1 VKPMDRK
8 SIPPLWQSGGKGAAG
23 ALSRRAWLR
32 AFAGLCGTLS
42 IAPAIG
48 LSEPRYEEA
57 NPQDWLR
64 HFAADFLADGAA
76 LRRIGADYLAS
87 HPRER
92 NRERLSRLLCRDERA
107 PVRFS
112 LIENIA
118 RDWFEHDVVVVQGW
132 VLARTEAR
140 ICAVLHLMDGAGE

>member
-1 VKPMDRK
+1 VKGYALSRVEPV
-8 SIPPLWQSGGKGAAG
+8 WQPGGKGAAG
-23 ALSRRAWLR
+23 ALSRREWLR
-32 AFAGLCGTLS
+32 AFAGVCGALS
-42 IAPAIG
+42 FAPAIVLG
-48 LSEPRYEEA
+48 EPWSGEA
-57 NPQDWLR
+57 NPEDWLR

-76 LRRIGADYLAS
+76 LRRIGAEYLVS

-140 ICAVLHLMDGAGE
+140 ICAVLHLLDGAGE